1 VTDEARPAGAAGGS
15 DRPRWPWLPPLIWAV
30 LVVAASSI
38 EDLQTT
44 AGGLEFRD
52 KLAHFGEYFVFG
64 WLVARCFDGEGW
76 SARRHFLWTLLI
88 GAWLGTLDEFYQG
101 FVPGRERDVLDL
113 LADVVGTAAGW
124 YFSREVQSVG
134 QSDRAP
140 GNA

>member
-1 VTDEARPAGAAGGS
+1 MTDPARPADPAGGPV
-15 DRPRWPWLPPLIWAV
+15 RRRPWLAPLIWAA
-30 LVVAASSI
+30 LVIAASSI

-44 AGGLEFRD
+44 TGGLDMRD
-52 KLAHFGEYFVFG
+52 KLAHFGEYFIFG
-64 WLVARCFDGEGW
+64 WLVARCFEGQGW
-76 SARRHFLWTLLI
+76 SAGRHFVWTLLFGI
-88 GAWLGTLDEFYQG
+88 YLGTLDEFYQG

-124 YFSREVQSVG
+124 YFSREVESVG

>member
-1 VTDEARPAGAAGGS
+1 VTDPARPADPAGGPV
-15 DRPRWPWLPPLIWAV
+15 RRRRPWLAPLIWAA
-30 LVVAASSI
+30 LVIAASSI

-44 AGGLEFRD
+44 GGGLDMRD
-52 KLAHFGEYFVFG
+52 KLAHFGEYFIFG
-64 WLVARCFDGEGW
+64 WLVARCFEGQGW
-76 SARRHFLWTLLI
+76 SAGRHFVWTLLFGI
-88 GAWLGTLDEFYQG
+88 YLGTLDEFYQG

-124 YFSREVQSVG
+124 YFSREVESVG